1 MQLVSGTIWNLK
13 PSRSNRFVFEE
24 LLDGALAWDSS
35 GKIQAVG
42 PAQLLRKQYPEARE
56 EKYPNSIILPGFI
69 DTHIH
74 FPQMRRVGCHG
85 ESLLGWLNKYIFPEE
100 IEMSKKTNV
109 RQFAPLFFNELLL
122 NGTTASMIF
131 SSSDASTTELLF
143 QAAERAGV
151 TAVIGKVSMDRLA
164 PKALLRSPK
173 RDREESTELI
183 KKWHGRHGR
192 LFYALTPRFSPACS
206 EKLMQTLG
214 ELHQQHPS
222 LTVQTHFAENLEEL
236 QLVKKMFPSSK
247 DYLHTYEQFGLIGA
261 RTVLAHG
268 IYAKPRELERLANS
282 KSHLAHCPTSNLF
295 LGSGLFPLG
304 AYQDKK
310 INVSIGTDVGA
321 GTSFSIWNTL
331 AAAYQV
337 QRLRKSDIGPTQLL
351 EMATLAGA
359 RALGLED
366 QLGNFEVGKSADLQ
380 IINWS
385 HHPIL
390 KARMESSQDAED
402 RFFACLFHF
411 EKSILQA
418 VFAGGRKITRQKVL

>member
-1 MQLVSGTIWNLK
+1 MQLVSGTIWHLK
-13 PSRSNRFVFEE
+13 QTRPNQFVFEE
-24 LLDGALAWDSS
+24 ILDGALAWDSS

-42 PAQLLRKQYPEARE
+42 PAKLLRKKYPEACE

-74 FPQMRRVGCHG
+74 FPQMRRIGCHG

-100 IEMSKKTNV
+100 IEMSKKTNA
-109 RQFAPLFFNELLL
+109 RHFAPVFFNELLL
-122 NGTTASMIF
+122 NGTTSSMIF

-143 QAAERAGV
+143 QAAEKAGL

-164 PKALLRSPK
+164 PKALLRTPK
-173 RDREESTELI
+173 RDREESRELI
-183 KKWHGRHGR
+183 KKWHGRHNR

-206 EKLMQTLG
+206 EKLMQALS
-214 ELHQQHPS
+214 ELHQEYPS

-236 QLVKKMFPSSK
+236 QLVKKMYPRSK
-247 DYLHTYEQFGLIGA
+247 DYLHTYEQFGLLGS

-268 IYAKPRELERLANS
+268 IYATPRELERLANS
-282 KSHLAHCPTSNLF
+282 QGHLAHCPTSNLF

-331 AAAYQV
+331 AATYQV

-366 QLGNFEVGKSADLQ
+366 RLGNFEVGKSADLQ
-380 IINWS
+380 IVDWS
-385 HHPIL
+385 QHPIL

-411 EKSILQA
+411 EKSLLKA
-418 VFAGGRKITRQKVL
+418 VFAGGKKITRLKLP